1 MIGLNAPN
9 DVSLELQKIIV
20 DASGDTLKRYLITNK
35 CNLKDFTCHG
45 FGEIERAYMAYVG
58 INLHDDLNSSDI
70 FSRRLLIQYMDDEIR
85 TEAMKFE
92 GEKKIKI
99 NVFKRHK
106 FLQSKSSKK
115 ILFIGYY
122 WNTA

>member
-1 MIGLNAPN
+1 MIGLNTPN

-20 DASGDTLKRYLITNK
+20 DASCDALKRYLIINK

-45 FGEIERAYMAYVG
+45 FGKIEKEYMAYVG

-70 FSRRLLIQYMDDEIR
+70 FNRRLLIQFMDDEVR
-85 TEAMKFE
+85 TEAMRFE

-99 NVFKRHK
+99 NVFKRHN